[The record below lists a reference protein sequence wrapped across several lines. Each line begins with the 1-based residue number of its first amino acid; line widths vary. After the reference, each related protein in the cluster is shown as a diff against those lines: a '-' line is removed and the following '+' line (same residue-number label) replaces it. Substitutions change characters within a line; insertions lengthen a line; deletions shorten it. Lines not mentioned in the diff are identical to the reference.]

1 MTRRVEVEAIAEDN
15 LATAEARVIE
25 WAVARQNAA
34 EVSWRERD
42 RATAQLD
49 VVTRALIR
57 LRVASTDGTGNQSG

>member
-1 MTRRVEVEAIAEDN
+1 MTHRAEVEAIVEDD

-25 WAVARQNAA
+25 WAIARQTAA
-34 EVSWRERD
+34 EVSWHERD

-57 LRVASTDGTGNQSG
+57 LRGKVG